1 MGSNSNVWGPL
12 GAGRAR
18 GSWPY
23 GPSLCAPRGSTGKL
37 SKAGAVHPA
46 VYHPLE
52 GPSVGRRG
60 VKEFRAA
67 EALALIAAD
76 RDHKVLVCPT
86 CASATIE
93 RNPKRG
99 DLSSGRIT
107 LTCKA
112 VAAARSTWRAVPRLL
127 RRSPGR

>member
-1 MGSNSNVWGPL
+1 MYGYPL

-18 GSWPY
+18 GSLALWLFALRP
-23 GPSLCAPRGSTGKL
+23 ATSTGKL
-37 SKAGAVHPA
+37 GKAGAGHPA
-46 VYHPLE
+46 AYHPLE

-76 RDHKVLVCPT
+76 RDHKILVCPT
-86 CASATIE
+86 CGSATIE

-107 LTCKA
+107 LTCKTCSRCA
-112 VAAARSTWRAVPRLL
+112 VYLARGAPPSPEEPRKMMK
-127 RRSPGR
+127 

>member
-1 MGSNSNVWGPL
+1 M
-12 GAGRAR
+12 
-18 GSWPY
+18 PY
-23 GPSLCAPRGSTGKL
+23 IRRLTN
-37 SKAGAVHPA
+37 
-46 VYHPLE
+46 PLE

-76 RDHKVLVCPT
+76 RDHKILVCPT
-86 CASATIE
+86 CGSPTIE

-107 LTCKA
+107 LTCKSCSRCA
-112 VAAARSTWRAVPRLL
+112 VYLARGAPPSPEEPRKMMK
-127 RRSPGR
+127 

>member
-1 MGSNSNVWGPL
+1 LRP
-12 GAGRAR
+12 AK
-18 GSWPY
+18 P
-23 GPSLCAPRGSTGKL
+23 TGKL
-37 SKAGAVHPA
+37 GKAGAVNPA
-46 VYHPLE
+46 VSIPLE

-86 CASATIE
+86 CGSATIE

-107 LTCKA
+107 LTCKSCSRSA
-112 VAAARSTWRAVPRLL
+112 VYLARGAPPSPEEPRKMMK
-127 RRSPGR
+127 

>member
-1 MGSNSNVWGPL
+1 MYGDPL

-18 GSWPY
+18 GSLALWPFALR
-23 GPSLCAPRGSTGKL
+23 PARPTGKL
-37 SKAGAVHPA
+37 GKAGAVHPA

-86 CASATIE
+86 CSSATIE
-93 RNPKRG
+93 RSPKRG

-107 LTCKA
+107 LTCKSCSRCA
-112 VAAARSTWRAVPRLL
+112 VYLARGAPPSPEEPRKMMK
-127 RRSPGR
+127 

>member
-1 MGSNSNVWGPL
+1 MYGYPL

-18 GSWPY
+18 GSLALWPFALR
-23 GPSLCAPRGSTGKL
+23 PARPTGKL

-86 CASATIE
+86 CGS
-93 RNPKRG
+93 G
-99 DLSSGRIT
+99 DHRTEPEAWRPVVGPIT
-107 LTCKA
+107 LTCKSCSRCA
-112 VAAARSTWRAVPRLL
+112 VYLARGAPPSPEEPRKMMK
-127 RRSPGR
+127 

>member
-1 MGSNSNVWGPL
+1 MYGYPL

-18 GSWPY
+18 GSLALWPFALR
-23 GPSLCAPRGSTGKL
+23 PARSTGKL
-37 SKAGAVHPA
+37 GKAGAVHPA

-76 RDHKVLVCPT
+76 RDHKRLGLSHLWLGNHRTEPEAWRPLVGP
-86 CASATIE
+86 
-93 RNPKRG
+93 NYPNLQ
-99 DLSSGRIT
+99 DL
-107 LTCKA
+107 
-112 VAAARSTWRAVPRLL
+112 
-127 RRSPGR
+127 